1 MKERVMLTC
10 AVTGAGDTVSRH
22 PGVPVTPPQIAAACV
37 EAARAGASAVH
48 VHVRDPATG
57 AGARDPALYRE
68 VVARVRDSGVDIV
81 LNLTC
86 GMGGMLVLDPEDPS
100 RMAEGTDLAAPMERM
115 AHVEELLPDICTLD
129 CGSMNFGSEVVIN
142 RTRDLMTMARHAQ
155 RLGVK
160 PELEVFDI
168 GQIMIA
174 RQLIDA
180 GLVDGRPLFQLC
192 LGIDGGAPATTESM
206 VALRNHLPA
215 GAEWAAFGI
224 SRHEFP
230 MVAQAAILG
239 GNCRVGLEDNLW
251 LARGRLATNGE
262 LVEKAIR
269 ILDLIGVG
277 VLTPAET
284 RTHLELR
291 GPGRPL

>member
-1 MKERVMLTC
+1 MLTC
-10 AVTGAGDTVSRH
+10 AVTGAGDTVAKHR
-22 PGVPVTPPQIAAACV
+22 GVPVTPAQIAAACV
-37 EAARAGASAVH
+37 EAAEAGASAVH

-57 AGARDPALYRE
+57 KGARDPALYRE
-68 VVARVRDSGVDIV
+68 VVGRVRDSGTDVV

-86 GMGGMLVLDPEDPS
+86 GMGGMLVLHADEPS
-100 RMAEGTDLAAPMERM
+100 RMVEGTDLAPPLERM
-115 AHVEELLPDICTLD
+115 VHVDELLPELCTLD
-129 CGSMNFGSEVVIN
+129 CGSMNFGADVVVN

-168 GQIMIA
+168 GQILIA

-180 GLVDGRPLFQLC
+180 GLIDGRPLFQLC
-192 LGIDGGAPATTESM
+192 LGIDGGAPATTEAM
-206 VALRNHLPA
+206 AALKQQLPA
-215 GAEWAAFGI
+215 NADWAAFGI

-251 LARGRLATNGE
+251 LERGRLASNGE
-262 LVEKAIR
+262 LVDKARR
-269 ILDLIGVG
+269 ILELIGVG

-284 RTHLELR
+284 RQQLGLR
-291 GPGRPL
+291 AAGASLRATG